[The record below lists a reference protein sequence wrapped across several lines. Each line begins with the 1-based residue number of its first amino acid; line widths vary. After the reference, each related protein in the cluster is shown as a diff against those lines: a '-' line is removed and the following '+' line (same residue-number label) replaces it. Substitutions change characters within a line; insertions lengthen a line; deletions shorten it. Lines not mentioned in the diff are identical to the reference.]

1 MKTTLVLVSILL
13 ILTGISYAEISLE
26 DCAGIWLFDE
36 GSGDV
41 ALDSSGNGNDGTLM
55 GAPNWVEGE
64 FGKALELNGTDDFVE
79 VPSSDSLNITDVITV
94 MAWVNI
100 NAQGDQGIVSKIISD
115 GDEGVYDLGTPSGGD
130 MWGVVLNS
138 SWIRPF
144 VGTVIPGD
152 WQFVAFTYDGSDVII
167 YENGVQVGSTASA
180 GTIDISDGP
189 LVIGKYYSNS
199 YTFNGIIDETAVFN
213 AALTEDDI
221 SDIMGNGLASLT
233 GVAAVYPS
241 DKLTTTW
248 GRIKR

>member
-1 MKTTLVLVSILL
+1 MKTTLILASTLL
-13 ILTGISYAEISLE
+13 ILAGISYAEINFK
-26 DCAGIWLFDE
+26 DCAGMWLFDE

-100 NAQGDQGIVSKIISD
+100 NAQGDQGIVSKSLSD

-130 MWGVVLNS
+130 KWGVVINS

-144 VGTVIPGD
+144 VGAVIPGE

-167 YENGVQVGSTASA
+167 YENGEQVGSTASA
-180 GTIDISDGP
+180 GTIDTSDGP
-189 LVIGKYYSNS
+189 LTIGKYYSMG
-199 YTFNGIIDETAVFN
+199 YTLGGIIDEAAVFN
-213 AALTEDDI
+213 AALTADDI
-221 SDIMGNGLASLT
+221 NEIMESGLEVT
-233 GVAAVYPS
+233 GMGAIYPS
-241 DKLTTTW
+241 GKLTITW